1 MPLVIG
7 LLRNDS
13 NMTILVG
20 EHKHITTES
29 RMHDYVVMD
38 VTAALVMNN

>member
-13 NMTILVG
+13 NMIILVG
-20 EHKHITTES
+20 EHKHRTIES
-29 RMHDYVVMD
+29 RMRDYIVMD
-38 VTAALVMNN
+38 VTAASVTNN